1 MRPCRCA
8 VSDVRLSEL
17 IIVSEFTSG
26 NVARVQ
32 RHAAVARV
40 QRHAAV
46 ADAYISPTNLYVT
59 QRGDVGIA
67 PYKLSTNNQ

>member
-32 RHAAVARV
+32 RHAAVARG
-40 QRHAAV
+40 RRLCAV
-46 ADAYISPTNLYVT
+46 GADAYISPTNLYVT

-67 PYKLSTNNQ
+67 PYKLSTNN

>member
-1 MRPCRCA
+1 M
-8 VSDVRLSEL
+8 L

-40 QRHAAV
+40 QHHAAV
-46 ADAYISPTNLYVT
+46 ARGRRLCAVGADAYISPTNLYVT

-67 PYKLSTNNQ
+67 PYKLSTNN